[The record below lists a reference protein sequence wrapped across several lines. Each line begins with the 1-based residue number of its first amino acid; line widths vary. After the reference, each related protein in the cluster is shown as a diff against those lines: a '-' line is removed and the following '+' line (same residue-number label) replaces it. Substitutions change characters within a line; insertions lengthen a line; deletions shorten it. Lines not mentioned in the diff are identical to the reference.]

1 MANGVSKYSNFN
13 HSFRISIDPEL
24 RERARRVAIHE
35 GYYSI
40 NDVIRMFLYDYA
52 QKYINMRRYWLG
64 GANPAAQ
71 HIHRQMDEVS
81 RKDQRTQSQSAKDR
95 DSEEVESVF
104 GEE

>member
-1 MANGVSKYSNFN
+1 MQSKKQKLVTIQIKN
-13 HSFRISIDPEL
+13 IDPEL

-71 HIHRQMDEVS
+71 QVHRQMDETN
-81 RKDQRTQSQSAKDR
+81 KKNQDTQTRSKLGKLDR
-95 DSEEVESVF
+95 DFDEIESVF
-104 GEE
+104 G